1 MVYIRIKRIKNHDYA
16 YLVKNTWINKKPKQT
31 IVKYLG
37 NVSRLKIE
45 DIPEEYITD
54 QIRTFLQR
62 VNRNTNEPEIYD
74 IKLQDNIFNLL
85 KDHDISKLTKLYQSI
100 GDLDLVDFY
109 ERMIIPV
116 LHKIGD
122 LWENGKLDVATEHVC
137 SNATSNLISSINLDK
152 TYIQSKNKGK
162 IVLCT
167 PEGELHNIGCEILG
181 SLLMER
187 GYKIFD
193 ISPSMPNQSIAE
205 YIHEIK
211 PDLTII
217 SFTLKECVNSV
228 VRLINEI
235 NQKDKNF
242 RIVVG
247 GTGSSLLKNKITNNR
262 NINNRYTFVLE
273 DVTIRYFIKNIK
285 KFLKD

>member
-16 YLVKNTWINKKPKQT
+16 YLVKNTWINKKPKQS

-37 NVSRLKIE
+37 NVSRLRIE
-45 DIPEEYITD
+45 DIPEEYLTD
-54 QIRTFLQR
+54 QIRTFLQQF
-62 VNRNTNEPEIYD
+62 NRKTNYPEIYD
-74 IKLQDNIFNLL
+74 IKLQDNVFSML
-85 KDHDISKLTKLYQSI
+85 KDHNISTLTKLYHSM
-100 GDLDLVDFY
+100 DDFDLVEFY
-109 ERMIIPV
+109 ERIIIPV

-122 LWENGKLDVATEHVC
+122 LWENGTLDIATEHVC
-137 SNATSNLISSINLDK
+137 SNATSNFISSISSEK
-152 TYIQSKNKGK
+152 ISIQSKNKGK

-167 PEGELHNIGCEILG
+167 PEGELHKIGCEIIG

-193 ISPSMPNQSIAE
+193 ISPSMPNKTIAE

-228 VRLINEI
+228 IRLINEI
-235 NQKDKNF
+235 NKKDKHF

-247 GTGSSLLKNKITNNR
+247 GSGSSLLKNKTTINA
-262 NINNRYTFVLE
+262 NINDSYTFVLE

-285 KFLKD
+285 KFIKD